1 MTSLGESC
9 LDAFLFLLGKQLKKS
24 GEKPLLGLIL
34 GTGLSGLAA
43 ELLTGPAAGEAPG
56 ARVAFAS
63 LPGFPLPGVDSHQ
76 GAFVLGRLHGVP
88 VLAQQ
93 GRRAEPSAAF
103 GIAHKYANPALI
115 EKEGGAFERAMVEK
129 HEAG

>member
-1 MTSLGESC
+1 MAVTAGRECFLVSTLEMAIN
-9 LDAFLFLLGKQLKKS
+9 LLQEMPEQAVETVYAFMQS
-24 GEKPLLGLIL
+24 
-34 GTGLSGLAA
+34 
-43 ELLTGPAAGEAPG
+43 
-56 ARVAFAS
+56 
-63 LPGFPLPGVDSHQ
+63 
-76 GAFVLGRLHGVP
+76 